1 MLTKILSVKYKLY
14 KTIDPKLKN
23 EINDCLRDKIKKY
36 NEYKE
41 SATKPDI

>member
-14 KTIDPKLKN
+14 KTIDPNLKN
-23 EINDCLRDKIKKY
+23 KINDCLRDRIKKY

-41 SATKPDI
+41 SVNKTDF